1 MGTGYCEAGY
11 YAGWN
16 SADATLEA
24 CKARC
29 TEEAQC
35 LFFALKEAHTCS
47 RYNSGAGDCSSGQG
61 NDVYNDHELYRKL
74 TAGAGLAGRRA
85 QTRKEW
91 CA

>member
-1 MGTGYCEAGY
+1 MGTGHCEAGY

-35 LFFALKEAHTCS
+35 LFFALKE
-47 RYNSGAGDCSSGQG
+47 
-61 NDVYNDHELYRKL
+61 
-74 TAGAGLAGRRA
+74 
-85 QTRKEW
+85 
-91 CA
+91 